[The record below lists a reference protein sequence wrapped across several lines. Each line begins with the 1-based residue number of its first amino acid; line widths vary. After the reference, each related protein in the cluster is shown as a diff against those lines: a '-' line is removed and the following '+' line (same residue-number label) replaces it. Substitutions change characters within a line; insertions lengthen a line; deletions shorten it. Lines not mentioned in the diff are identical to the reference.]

1 METDR
6 VQRDRLQC
14 VLHMYSSIV
23 TTEDN
28 NYVLP
33 PENVLDVIHQDSL
46 NRLKALIVSSRLL
59 SNTHTHTSVLQTS
72 SQRHAGAGEVL
83 TNSVT
88 ACCQQLFYDKVT
100 K

>member
-59 SNTHTHTSVLQTS
+59 SNTHTHTRQFYRRVHSGMLGQVKFLPI
-72 SQRHAGAGEVL
+72 
-83 TNSVT
+83 
-88 ACCQQLFYDKVT
+88 QLLRAVSNCSTT